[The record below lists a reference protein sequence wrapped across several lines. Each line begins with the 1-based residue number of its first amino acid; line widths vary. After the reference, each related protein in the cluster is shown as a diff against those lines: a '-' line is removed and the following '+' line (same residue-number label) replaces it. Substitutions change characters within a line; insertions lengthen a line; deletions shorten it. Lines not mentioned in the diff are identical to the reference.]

1 VSHISRRS
9 RLGIAVWTV
18 VLALML
24 AAGTMTLGVA
34 AWADEPAQGH
44 DAQSQQA
51 TPPTQPPPTQP
62 PPTQPPPTQPPPTQP
77 PPTQPPPTQPPPTQP
92 PPTQPPP
99 TQVKPTQPTPTQVK
113 PTHPNTL
120 RPVRPIPVT
129 VTPRAGGVGT
139 TVTLTAEVG
148 HCQQVYAYFYDSKS
162 DGVTIAG
169 GAKPIK
175 PLRVTTDGR
184 LTASYTVT
192 RKDATGPAR
201 FTAVC
206 GLEDGTARAGEASFQ
221 VRAPSGGGTG
231 AGGGDNNANRN
242 NGTQIPTQIDTGLGG
257 TADRGIDPLWLL
269 LPAGLLLIALGAGLW
284 LRQTT
289 ARRQR

>member
-77 PPTQPPPTQPPPTQP
+77 PPTQPPPTQ
-92 PPTQPPP
+92 
-99 TQVKPTQPTPTQVK
+99 VKPTQPT
-113 PTHPNTL
+113 TL

>member
-1 VSHISRRS
+1 VSRTPRRS
-9 RLGIAVWTV
+9 LLGTVVWTA
-18 VLALML
+18 VLLLML
-24 AAGTMTLGVA
+24 AAGTMTLGA
-34 AWADEPAQGH
+34 PAWADEPGQGDDVQAQ
-44 DAQSQQA
+44 Q
-51 TPPTQPPPTQP
+51 
-62 PPTQPPPTQPPPTQP
+62 
-77 PPTQPPPTQPPPTQP
+77 
-92 PPTQPPP
+92 
-99 TQVKPTQPTPTQVK
+99 PTQPTPTQPP
-113 PTHPNTL
+113 PTPTQ
-120 RPVRPIPVT
+120 PPPTPTQPPPTPTQPPPTPTQPPPTPTQPTTVRPILMT

-139 TVTLTAEVG
+139 TVKLTAEVG
-148 HCQQVYAYFYDSKS
+148 HCQRVYVYFYDSKS

-175 PLRVTTDGR
+175 PLRVTTAGR

-231 AGGGDNNANRN
+231 AGGGGTGASGRDNNANRN

-269 LPAGLLLIALGAGLW
+269 FPAGLLLIALGAGLW
-284 LRQTT
+284 LRQATI
-289 ARRQR
+289 RRQR

>member
-1 VSHISRRS
+1 VSRTPRRS
-9 RLGIAVWTV
+9 PLGIVVWTA
-18 VLALML
+18 VLLLML
-24 AAGTMTLGVA
+24 AAGTMTLGA
-34 AWADEPAQGH
+34 PAWADEPGQGD
-44 DAQSQQA
+44 DAQAQQ
-51 TPPTQPPPTQP
+51 
-62 PPTQPPPTQPPPTQP
+62 
-77 PPTQPPPTQPPPTQP
+77 
-92 PPTQPPP
+92 
-99 TQVKPTQPTPTQVK
+99 PTQPTPTQPP
-113 PTHPNTL
+113 PTPTQ
-120 RPVRPIPVT
+120 PPPTPPQPPPTPTQPTTVRPILVT

-139 TVTLTAEVG
+139 TVRLTAEVG

-175 PLRVTTDGR
+175 PLRVTTAGR

-206 GLEDGTARAGEASFQ
+206 GLGDGTARAGEASFQ
-221 VRAPSGGGTG
+221 VRAPSGGTG
-231 AGGGDNNANRN
+231 ASGRDNNANRN

-269 LPAGLLLIALGAGLW
+269 FPAGLLLIALGAGLW
-284 LRQTT
+284 LRQATI
-289 ARRQR
+289 RRQR

>member
-1 VSHISRRS
+1 M
-9 RLGIAVWTV
+9 G
-18 VLALML
+18 
-24 AAGTMTLGVA
+24 
-34 AWADEPAQGH
+34 
-44 DAQSQQA
+44 
-51 TPPTQPPPTQP
+51 
-62 PPTQPPPTQPPPTQP
+62 
-77 PPTQPPPTQPPPTQP
+77 
-92 PPTQPPP
+92 
-99 TQVKPTQPTPTQVK
+99 
-113 PTHPNTL
+113 
-120 RPVRPIPVT
+120 PIPVT

-139 TVTLTAEVG
+139 TVKLTAEVG
-148 HCQQVYAYFYDSKS
+148 HCQRVYAYFYDSKS
-162 DGVTIAG
+162 DGVTTAG

-175 PLRVTTDGR
+175 PLWVTTAGR

-206 GLEDGTARAGEASFQ
+206 GDGTARAGHASFQ

-257 TADRGIDPLWLL
+257 TANRGIDPLWLL